1 MTREEDLEKPQVE
14 QMGAHHPADTTK
26 STPCS
31 ETGAGSMTDAQLVR
45 FARAFRRGIVGP
57 RGSSAQMCFAVCA
70 PLEGLL
76 ATQGVDARLRGVD
89 FMAVNHYWLELPDG
103 RILDPTADQFGLE
116 PVYLGPVPERYQRWM
131 AEHARFVGQAAKE
144 LRGEAQ

>member
-76 ATQGVDARLRGVD
+76 SGRRAMRRSCLAAEPTSWSSSTLR
-89 FMAVNHYWLELPDG
+89 HCRYCHSCLQLDG
-103 RILDPTADQFGLE
+103 G
-116 PVYLGPVPERYQRWM
+116 
-131 AEHARFVGQAAKE
+131 H
-144 LRGEAQ
+144 